1 MARTR
6 AFDSDEVVRAARTL
20 FWRTG
25 FDAASVP
32 DLEEATGLSR
42 SSLYNTF
49 GSKRGLFDSA
59 VQSYLD
65 EIVRPR
71 LRPLQADDVSREAV
85 IDYLAGL
92 RAAFEN
98 LDSLSATSGCLLIN
112 TAGSP
117 IARDAEVARIVADY
131 RSELRQALGA
141 GIDAHAPEADALDR
155 ERLADSTTG
164 LVVAA
169 FALARVAPAEA
180 SRLLGTAREQIE
192 GLSRSSR

>member
-6 AFDSDEVVRAARTL
+6 AFERDDVVRAARTV

-25 FDAASVP
+25 FDAASIP
-32 DLEEATGLSR
+32 ELETATGLNR

-49 GSKRGLFDSA
+49 GSKRGLFDVA

-65 EIVRPR
+65 EVVRPR
-71 LRPLQADDVSREAV
+71 LGPLRADDIASGAV
-85 IDYLAGL
+85 LDYLDGL
-92 RAAFEN
+92 RTAFEN
-98 LDSLSATSGCLLIN
+98 LDSPSATNGCLLIN

-117 IARDAEVARIVADY
+117 IARDEEVARIVSDY
-131 RSELRQALGA
+131 RAELREAIGA
-141 GIDAHAPEADALDR
+141 GVTAFVGTAPTPETD
-155 ERLADSTTG
+155 RLADATTG

-180 SRLLGTAREQIE
+180 SRLLRTARDQITAA
-192 GLSRSSR
+192 RPA